1 MLVKRFLGIIFG
13 DEKRYWEEKEKE
25 RKEHEGLPKGCW
37 HCELLGIC
45 RRPKEQG
52 WKCYRGC
59 LILNEQRERGDLA

>member
-13 DEKRYWEEKEKE
+13 DSKEYREKQKKY
-25 RKEHEGLPKGCW
+25 EGLPKGCW

-52 WKCYRGC
+52 WKCFHGC
-59 LILNEQRERGDLA
+59 MILNAQRKRGDSDE

>member
-13 DEKRYWEEKEKE
+13 DNKEYREEQKKY
-25 RKEHEGLPKGCW
+25 EGLPKGCW

-52 WKCYRGC
+52 WKCYQGC
-59 LILNEQRERGDLA
+59 MILNAKRKRGDSDE